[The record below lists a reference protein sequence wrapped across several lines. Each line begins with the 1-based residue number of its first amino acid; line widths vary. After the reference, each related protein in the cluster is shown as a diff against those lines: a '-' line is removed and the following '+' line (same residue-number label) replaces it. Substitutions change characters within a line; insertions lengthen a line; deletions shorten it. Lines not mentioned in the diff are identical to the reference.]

1 MSILTAVGK
10 CAKNATDHGEHLQ
23 MGALRSLTMSYNSP
37 QKKKIMVLS
46 TTMEKATINKK
57 CKTHLHLLHKA
68 FHYMACNL
76 KVIEFISFF
85 GAKTNVENSCF
96 FMDGDWHLIL
106 SGDILKS

>member
-46 TTMEKATINKK
+46 TTMEKATINK
-57 CKTHLHLLHKA
+57 
-68 FHYMACNL
+68 
-76 KVIEFISFF
+76 
-85 GAKTNVENSCF
+85 
-96 FMDGDWHLIL
+96 
-106 SGDILKS
+106 